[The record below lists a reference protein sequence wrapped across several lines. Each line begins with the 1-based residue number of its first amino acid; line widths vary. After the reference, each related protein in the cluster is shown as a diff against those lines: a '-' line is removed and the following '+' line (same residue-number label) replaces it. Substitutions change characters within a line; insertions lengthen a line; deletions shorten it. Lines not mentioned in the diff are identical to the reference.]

1 MNYVLELENLNLK
14 REPSL
19 FVKNEPL
26 ETNHS
31 ERGIDSPNLIPEVQ
45 LGLDKNHNSDIED
58 NFDGK

>member
-1 MNYVLELENLNLK
+1 M
-14 REPSL
+14 
-19 FVKNEPL
+19 KNEPL
-26 ETNHS
+26 ETNPS